1 MKPVA
6 KPEVLC
12 GGPHLVVKSGTAFPT
27 REDWQVVFNSKAPR
41 TPFHPLVV
49 GQLEKDREE
58 YSLLKAQQKG
68 QGLGHFPAKT
78 LVMAQLPKEQ
88 PSE

>member
-27 REDWQVVFNSKAPR
+27 KEDWQVVFNSKAP
-41 TPFHPLVV
+41 
-49 GQLEKDREE
+49 
-58 YSLLKAQQKG
+58 
-68 QGLGHFPAKT
+68 
-78 LVMAQLPKEQ
+78 
-88 PSE
+88 